1 MKTMKNFTSSVK
13 QLDDIAILIFT
24 DEDGNDWYEAQKE
37 FSETSLKFMFD
48 NEGNIIAASWDAS
61 MLAPDNLSVSEIK
74 KTSVPATFFDAGT
87 RWVFNGKKIIPFSY
101 SQEELQQQAED
112 ERARL
117 ISEAKENIVVGQTKL
132 ALGRTLTNEQLNKLN
147 TWLDYIDLLEAVDIS
162 TAPDVEWP
170 EVPGH
175 VA

>member
-13 QLDDIAILIFT
+13 QLDDIAVLVFT

-37 FSETSLKFMFD
+37 FSKTSLKFMFD
-48 NEGNIIAASWDAS
+48 DRGNIVAASWDVS

-74 KTSVPATFFDAGT
+74 KSSVPVTFFDEGT
-87 RWVFNGKKIIPFSY
+87 RWVFDGKKIRAFSY
-101 SQEELQQQAED
+101 SPEELQQQAED
-112 ERARL
+112 KRARL
-117 ISEAKENIVVGQTKL
+117 ISNAKENIVVGQTKL
-132 ALGRTLTNEQLNKLN
+132 ALGRTLTDKQFNELN
-147 TWLDYIDLLEAVDIS
+147 TWLDYIDLLEVVDIS
-162 TAPDVEWP
+162 TAPDVKWP